1 MCIYVHIYIYIYVYL
16 YATNYIWWVH
26 VATQVVIVITVLMMI
41 IDHCYHSCYSMHR
54 RHTSWHHNR
63 FPGNSLVLWPLRH
76 PLNAESGIG
85 LEPGHPPH
93 RSPSGAEPCGTRLG
107 FPTRKTMNKTSQER
121 RVVLRYVQIL
131 LKSFPLPLARTAGF
145 VTTYSKI
152 MDICWRTVVAS
163 KWCHT
168 GC

>member
-1 MCIYVHIYIYIYVYL
+1 
-16 YATNYIWWVH
+16 
-26 VATQVVIVITVLMMI
+26 MMI

-63 FPGNSLVLWPLRH
+63 FPGNSLALWPLRH

-93 RSPSGAEPCGTRLG
+93 RYPSGAEPCGTRVG

-121 RVVLRYVQIL
+121 RVVFRYVQIL
-131 LKSFPLPLARTAGF
+131 LKSFPLPLAHCRVRDHLQQNHGHLLENCRCIK
-145 VTTYSKI
+145 VMSHWLLES
-152 MDICWRTVVAS
+152 CGR
-163 KWCHT
+163 
-168 GC
+168 